1 MTEDDEIKVIMN
13 ICNRVNPIIQRYLDG
28 LLKDFGDTVTLSVVC
43 NLAVGMGAQAML
55 IARARGGDEDHMLDV
70 MHKETQERFKIFQS
84 AFETQSVLEK
94 AMSNPS
100 CSPTK
105 H

>member
-1 MTEDDEIKVIMN
+1 MTEDEEIKKIME
-13 ICNRVNPIIQRYLDG
+13 ICNRLSPIIQRFLDRM
-28 LLKDFGDTVTLSVVC
+28 LKEHGDTVTLSVVC

-55 IARARGGDEDHMLDV
+55 IARARGGDEDHILEV
-70 MHKETQERFKIFQS
+70 MSKEIEERFRIFQS
-84 AFETQSVLEK
+84 AFEMQSVLER
-94 AMSNPS
+94 AMSSPS

>member
-1 MTEDDEIKVIMN
+1 MSEDEEIKKVME
-13 ICNRVNPIIQRYLDG
+13 ICNRMNPVIQRALNRMF
-28 LLKDFGDTVTLSVVC
+28 KDYGDTVTLSVVC

-55 IARARGGDEDHMLDV
+55 ISRAKGGDEDHMLDV
-70 MHKETQERFKIFQS
+70 MYKETQERFRIFQS
-84 AFETQSVLEK
+84 TYEMQSVLDR

>member
-70 MHKETQERFKIFQS
+70 MYKETQERFRIFQS
-84 AFETQSVLEK
+84 TYEMQSVLDR

>member
-1 MTEDDEIKVIMN
+1 MSEDEEIKKVME
-13 ICNRVNPIIQRYLDG
+13 ICNRMNPVIQRALNRMF
-28 LLKDFGDTVTLSVVC
+28 KDYGDTVTLSVVC